1 MHALRSPNEAYRR
14 IEFDARVVGADPRQ
28 LVLVCYDQLTG
39 ALGRALLGARQGD
52 NRLKSEALTRA
63 LAAIA
68 ALQMGIDPAAPIA
81 AVLTRFYA
89 AARKA
94 LLDCVLD
101 FDPVVVE
108 RLRDDFSEIAGSL
121 AQTGYASETE

>member
-1 MHALRSPNEAYRR
+1 MHALRSPHEAYRR
-14 IEFDARVVGADPRQ
+14 VEFDARVEGANPRQ
-28 LVLVCYDQLTG
+28 LVLVCYDQLTA
-39 ALGRALLGARQGD
+39 ALGRALHGAKAGD

-81 AVLTRFYA
+81 SALTQFLG
-89 AARKA
+89 AARRT

-101 FDPVVVE
+101 FDPEVVA
-108 RLRDDFSEIAGSL
+108 RLQKDFSEIRNSL
-121 AQTGYASETE
+121 ERAEFASRSE

>member
-1 MHALRSPNEAYRR
+1 MHALRSPHEAYRR
-14 IEFDARVVGADPRQ
+14 VEFDARVVGADPRQ

-39 ALGRALLGARQGD
+39 ALGRALHGARSGD

-81 AVLTRFYA
+81 SVLTQFYG
-89 AARKA
+89 AARRA

-101 FDPVVVE
+101 FDPEVVE
-108 RLRDDFSEIAGSL
+108 RLQKDFTEIRNSLEQAEFASRSE
-121 AQTGYASETE
+121 

>member
-1 MHALRSPNEAYRR
+1 MHALRTPHEAYRR
-14 IEFDARVVGADPRQ
+14 VEFDARVVGADPRQ

-39 ALGRALLGARQGD
+39 ALGRALHAARSGD

-81 AVLTRFYA
+81 SVLTQFYGS
-89 AARKA
+89 ARRA

-101 FDPVVVE
+101 FDQQVVE
-108 RLRDDFSEIAGSL
+108 TLQHDFSEVARSL
-121 AQTGYASETE
+121 AKATYTSETD

>member
-1 MHALRSPNEAYRR
+1 MHALRSPHEAYRR
-14 IEFDARVVGADPRQ
+14 VEFDARVAGADPRQ
-28 LVLVCYDQLTG
+28 LVLVCYGQLTG
-39 ALGRALLGARQGD
+39 ALALALHAFRKGD

-81 AVLTRFYA
+81 PVLTQFYG

-101 FDPVVVE
+101 FRPDVVE
-108 RLRDDFSEIAGSL
+108 QLHLDFTQIAGSMES
-121 AQTGYASETE
+121 AAFASGSD

>member
-1 MHALRSPNEAYRR
+1 MYALRTPSEAYRR
-14 IEFDARVVGADPRQ
+14 IEFDARVAGADPRQ
-28 LVLVCYDQLTG
+28 LVLVCYDQLTT
-39 ALGRALLGARQGD
+39 ALGRALHAQRSGD

-81 AVLTRFYA
+81 PVLTRFYA
-89 AARKA
+89 AARQA

-101 FDPVVVE
+101 FDPAVIE
-108 RLRDDFSEIAGSL
+108 RLRSDFSEIAGSL
-121 AQTGYASETE
+121 SQAAYGSKTE

>member
-1 MHALRSPNEAYRR
+1 MHALRSPHEAYRR
-14 IEFDARVVGADPRQ
+14 VEFDARVAGANPRQ
-28 LVLVCYDQLTG
+28 LVLVCYDQLTA
-39 ALGRALLGARQGD
+39 ALGRALHGAKAGD

-81 AVLTRFYA
+81 SALTQFLG
-89 AARKA
+89 AARRA

-101 FDPVVVE
+101 FKPELVE
-108 RLRDDFSEIAGSL
+108 QLQKDFSEIRNSL
-121 AQTGYASETE
+121 ENSQFFSRSD

>member
-1 MHALRSPNEAYRR
+1 MYALRSPSEAYRR
-14 IEFDARVVGADPRQ
+14 VEFDARVAGASPRQ

-39 ALGRALLGARQGD
+39 ALGRALHAASTRD

-68 ALQMGIDPAAPIA
+68 ALQMGIDPAAPVA
-81 AVLTRFYA
+81 SALTQFLG

-101 FDPVVVE
+101 FDPNVVE
-108 RLRDDFSEIAGSL
+108 RLRTDFSEIRSSLEQAEFTSGSD
-121 AQTGYASETE
+121 